1 MAFTN
6 YKALKEFVITALR
19 WKALPRF
26 AKEERY
32 GAYRF
37 KEFIYP
43 WARFFFP
50 RISKISFTDEAFLKE
65 FSREDLSKYPIFQQ
79 EIADI
84 SKTSGEQ
91 SLIVNRAN
99 LQAAKEEAVIRQTA
113 AVGTLEKASTMS
125 GSNRPPSIRPSLTP
139 HPATEEPTPFTK
151 TDEADAVEEAQKIV
165 TEKTPVPETFNKAF
179 ENEPEHVTNP
189 SVKLP
194 GIQIPKA
201 PPVLTSSLK
210 NAASSGG
217 IFFQRNIGKFLT
229 PQTLATG
236 ATTVL
241 GGIMGGGLTGGSSMG
256 VFAGGITGASLPSFI
271 KSGAAGPMLSR
282 AGNGA
287 ANFLSNFSGNL
298 SGPRFTPRFRGTGVL
313 KKFGTGR
320 KVALAFLLFG
330 LFFGFSLIA
339 GVLSPGNTPTSEA
352 SPIAPTDLA
361 SCKFTRGDRNPTV
374 ISYQSP
380 KLLGYFQEATKITS
394 VPAVVLASIARVES
408 PSAVSL
414 TDEGLT
420 SMGCPKSPTGA
431 LGLMQ
436 IQPPGTRGG
445 FSQGL
450 ELGASF
456 LNKSLDQ
463 LTEADFCDTRT
474 SIILSAGFILK
485 KLQLGYGIGD
495 GTKWDPSWNNNQD
508 IIYKVAS
515 GYYGCLEYGGGD
527 PTKCSGPYNYGSDI
541 WTSIQSCQPGPN
553 TASSVIPSGAGG
565 ERIASVA
572 KQIAQQLVHS
582 TNPGMSGCNP
592 GGTYG
597 PSYHCWSEMNLY
609 DQAGDP
615 DYLQCTEFVWAVF
628 EKAGFGTQINE
639 IRKGNAADWPNAAK
653 NSQSFIVFND
663 PNQLK
668 PGDIIS
674 LGQGGIVSHVSVVIE
689 KDSNTIQ
696 VAQAS
701 TSAPIETNYIKDGS
715 LVIPTAGASGAR
727 SGIRGFIRLK
737 GG

>member
-6 YKALKEFVITALR
+6 YKALKEFVVTTLR

-50 RISKISFTDEAFLKE
+50 RISRISITDEAFQKE
-65 FSREDLSKYPIFQQ
+65 FTREDYAKYPILLQ

-84 SKTSGEQ
+84 NKTNEEQ
-91 SLIVNRAN
+91 SLLVNKAN
-99 LQAAKEEAVIRQTA
+99 QQAVKEEALTRQTT

-125 GSNRPPSIRPSLTP
+125 GPNRQPSTHSSLPPPP
-139 HPATEEPTPFTK
+139 VTEEPAEFTK
-151 TDEADAVEEAQKIV
+151 ADEAAAVEEAQKIV
-165 TEKTPVPETFNKAF
+165 TEKTPVPEAFNKAF
-179 ENEPEHVTNP
+179 DQEPEFKTNP
-189 SVKLP
+189 SVAPK
-194 GIQIPKA
+194 IPSGLIS
-201 PPVLTSSLK
+201 PLK
-210 NAASSGG
+210 NAASSSG

-241 GGIMGGGLTGGSSMG
+241 GGIVGGGLTGGSPMG
-256 VFAGGITGASLPSFI
+256 VFAGAVGGASVPSFI
-271 KSGAAGPMLSR
+271 KSGAAGPILSK

-287 ANFLSNFSGNL
+287 TNFLSNFSGNI
-298 SGPRFTPRFRGTGVL
+298 SGPRFNPRFRGSGAL
-313 KKFGTGR
+313 KGFGTGK
-320 KVALAFLLFG
+320 KVALAFALFG
-330 LFFGFSLIA
+330 LFFGLFLIA
-339 GVLSPGNTPTSEA
+339 GVVSPDNTPTSEA
-352 SPIAPTDLA
+352 SPTTPADLA
-361 SCKFTRGDRNPTV
+361 SCKFTRGDRNPAAL
-374 ISYQSP
+374 SYQSP
-380 KLLGYFQEATKITS
+380 KLLGYFQEAAKITT
-394 VPAVVLASIARVES
+394 VPAVILASIARVES

-414 TDEGLT
+414 TDESL
-420 SMGCPKSPTGA
+420 SSLGCPRSPTGA

-445 FSQGL
+445 FSQGV

-456 LNKSLDQ
+456 LGKSLDQ
-463 LTEADFCDTRT
+463 LTEADFCDART

-495 GTKWDPSWNNNQD
+495 GTKWDSSWNNNQEV
-508 IIYKVAS
+508 IYKVAS

-527 PTKCSGPYNYGSDI
+527 PTKCSGPYNYGADI

-553 TASSVIPSGAGG
+553 IASSAIPSGVGG
-565 ERIASVA
+565 ARIASVA
-572 KQIAQQLVHS
+572 KQIAQQLIHS

-597 PSYHCWSEMNLY
+597 PSYHCWSGMTSY
-609 DQAGDP
+609 DQANDP

-628 EKAGFGTQINE
+628 DKAGFGTQINE
-639 IRKGNAADWPNAAK
+639 IRKGNAGDWPDAAK
-653 NSQSFIVFND
+653 DSQSFIVFND
-663 PNQLK
+663 PNQLQ

-689 KDSNTIQ
+689 KDANTIQ
-696 VAQAS
+696 VAQAA
-701 TSAPIETNYIKDGS
+701 TSAPIETNYIKDGT
-715 LVIPTAGASGAR
+715 LIVPTAGASGAR